1 MRLPRQQPARSRV
14 LCRHNNNNNNNNFTT
29 TENEMGRA
37 YLVLFSLGF
46 KLTPGEEEEE
56 TKKDKMG
63 DPLAQHTAVGAISSV
78 FRMVA
83 NGNMYPARSL
93 WLLSPLFFLTDR
105 FGTLSGV
112 LHDFLSVCVCLLF
125 SFKTVKKSLH
135 GERELCVFMFMALY
149 ILRPR

>member
-1 MRLPRQQPARSRV
+1 MGGGVSNSR
-14 LCRHNNNNNNNNFTT
+14 R
-29 TENEMGRA
+29 E
-37 YLVLFSLGF
+37 
-46 KLTPGEEEEE
+46 KKKKKQ
-56 TKKDKMG
+56 KKDKMG

-112 LHDFLSVCVCLLF
+112 LHDFLSLSLSVCVY
-125 SFKTVKKSLH
+125 SFLSKQSKNLCM
-135 GERELCVFMFMALY
+135 ERESCVSLCSWLY
-149 ILRPR
+149 IFYARDRSRFHVFLFVCSLLIFMYSLEATKI